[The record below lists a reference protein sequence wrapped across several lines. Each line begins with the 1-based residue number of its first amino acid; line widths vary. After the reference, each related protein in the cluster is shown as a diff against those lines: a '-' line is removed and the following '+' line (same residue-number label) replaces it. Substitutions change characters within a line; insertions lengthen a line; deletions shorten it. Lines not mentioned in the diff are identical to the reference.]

1 MLKLFLGIFGGIF
14 TIISILVSIFVPVS
28 FLKPNSTFF
37 DFVLTLFF
45 AYFTYLCIRV
55 LKTTDR
61 TKPFPGMI
69 FHYDSQKYYFK
80 KSFFQIIQAALARY
94 IYIIQ
99 SSKFYR
105 SMSSFLIFLSF
116 WVMWS
121 LISYFIIQ
129 VYSESRI
136 NIADRN
142 FFYEIIGSIG
152 FGLLVNSILFVL
164 Y

>member
-1 MLKLFLGIFGGIF
+1 
-14 TIISILVSIFVPVS
+14 
-28 FLKPNSTFF
+28 
-37 DFVLTLFF
+37 
-45 AYFTYLCIRV
+45 
-55 LKTTDR
+55 
-61 TKPFPGMI
+61 
-69 FHYDSQKYYFK
+69 
-80 KSFFQIIQAALARY
+80 
-94 IYIIQ
+94 
-99 SSKFYR
+99 
-105 SMSSFLIFLSF
+105 MSNFLIFLSF